1 MYGPRLL
8 QPWLDEPRWELQGF
22 SEEIDRRATEVAADT
37 AANVRTLLAAGVS
50 LFVGTDSG
58 VHGVFPGASLH
69 LVMRLLVELG
79 MSPLDVLRAAT
90 SAPAAFLDP
99 SSRIGTITSGQ
110 RADLSLVRGDPTE
123 ETADLA
129 AIEEVFVGRVRLR
142 HDGPSAA

>member
-50 LFVGTDSG
+50 LFVGTDAG

-69 LVMRLLVELG
+69 LEMRLLVELG